1 MLRTAQ
7 LMTMPPGTVLPSQV
21 GVWPCTV
28 QVDDK
33 LADAYVKLVPKYQIV
48 REVLCALIAQAV
60 GLPSLRPGVVQLH
73 AADLDTSESFAFAT
87 LAVEQHH
94 QPRMRDDSVLRAQ
107 LSRWPHLA
115 LAIAFDEWIANADR
129 TIGNMLFRGVG
140 DFVLIDHGEAIPS
153 GLAADGPVTNR
164 LARLAYP
171 DVSRDEERSA
181 VHRVQQAAVVFN
193 DVDLKAIETAS
204 LAGHWDPDGMLRECS
219 RFVAD
224 RLIHLNDLIAQSFG
238 VQQRTLTLQPRQGE

>member
-1 MLRTAQ
+1 
-7 LMTMPPGTVLPSQV
+7 MTMPPGTVLPSQV

-164 LARLAYP
+164 LARLA
-171 DVSRDEERSA
+171 
-181 VHRVQQAAVVFN
+181 
-193 DVDLKAIETAS
+193 
-204 LAGHWDPDGMLRECS
+204 
-219 RFVAD
+219 
-224 RLIHLNDLIAQSFG
+224 
-238 VQQRTLTLQPRQGE
+238 